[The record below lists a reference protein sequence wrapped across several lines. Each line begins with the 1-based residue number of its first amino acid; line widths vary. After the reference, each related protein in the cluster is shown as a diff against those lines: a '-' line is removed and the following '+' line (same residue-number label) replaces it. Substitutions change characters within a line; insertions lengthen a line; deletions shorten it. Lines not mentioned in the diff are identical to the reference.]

1 MSSILKSRILLLL
14 VVSLFTAYS
23 SADEQA
29 NKTPAAS
36 DIKSINVML
45 DDFHDAA
52 DKADKD
58 RYLGHFT
65 STGVF
70 LGTDDWERWPLKEFT
85 EYVTKGF
92 ADGKGW
98 TYVPESRD
106 IVFDPAGDTAW
117 FDEIT
122 VSEKWGRFRGTGML
136 LKIDG
141 KWKIQTYSLSV
152 LVPNESWE
160 AVSKINK
167 AEFAKRKL
175 KSKAKTPDE

>member
-1 MSSILKSRILLLL
+1 MFLAFKNRMLPLLA
-14 VVSLFTAYS
+14 VCLFTINCI
-23 SADEQA
+23 ADDHAKAVNSNNQA
-29 NKTPAAS
+29 IA
-36 DIKSINVML
+36 INTLL

-52 DKADKD
+52 AKADKD

-65 STGVF
+65 NTGVF
-70 LGTDDWERWPLKEFT
+70 LGTDDWERWPLQEFT

-92 ADGKGW
+92 ADGTGW
-98 TYVPESRD
+98 VYVPESRE
-106 IVFDPAGDTAW
+106 IIFDPSGAIAW

-136 LKIDG
+136 RKIDG

-167 AEFAKRKL
+167 AEFAKRKT
-175 KSKAKTPDE
+175 KSKK